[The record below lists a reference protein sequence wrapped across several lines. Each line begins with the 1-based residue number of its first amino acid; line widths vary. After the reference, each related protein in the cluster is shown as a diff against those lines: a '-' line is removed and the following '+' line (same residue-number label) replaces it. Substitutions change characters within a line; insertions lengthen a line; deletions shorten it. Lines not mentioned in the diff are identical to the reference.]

1 MDSELRLA
9 KILASKIVD
18 SVTRAAIERQCGIDA
33 LWEDCVDVDFS
44 DAEDFGG
51 AEDWQSLS
59 ADQSNWSE
67 TTGER
72 DAWPEES

>member
-1 MDSELRLA
+1 MTIIGRRQTTGHA
-9 KILASKIVD
+9 NP
-18 SVTRAAIERQCGIDA
+18 AIERHCGIDA